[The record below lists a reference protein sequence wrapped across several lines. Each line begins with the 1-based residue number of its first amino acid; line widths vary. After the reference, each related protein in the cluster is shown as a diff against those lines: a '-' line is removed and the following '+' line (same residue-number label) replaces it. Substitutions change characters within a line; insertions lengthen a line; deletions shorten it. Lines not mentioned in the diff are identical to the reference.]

1 MSDIYKYIYNILIY
15 KIQWLFTC
23 HSFPNWNIFLIQV
36 SPIFETLTQGPS
48 LAAPSPLCW
57 FLLGAPAV
65 FSTSRAGGSSI
76 QSRVCI
82 RTREKTRSKQTGS
95 TSIHAWVPG
104 KFEGEIPHKHEIP
117 PGNEHNILEK
127 TNSDLLGASAAHSQ
141 DISCRAGTLPG
152 CASQESLYIKYI
164 IPVVPHKAVAEV
176 SKIGNL

>member
-1 MSDIYKYIYNILIY
+1 MTTWWPTWEVIGGNYYPEPTRCDPWWVIYIYICIILIY

-23 HSFPNWNIFLIQV
+23 HSFPNWNTFLIQV

-82 RTREKTRSKQTGS
+82 RTREKTRNKQTGS
-95 TSIHAWVPG
+95 TSIHAW
-104 KFEGEIPHKHEIP
+104 EIPHKHEIP

-127 TNSDLLGASAAHSQ
+127 TTSDLFGASAAHSQ
-141 DISCRAGTLPG
+141 DRSCRAGTLPG
-152 CASQESLYIKYI
+152 CASQESLYI
-164 IPVVPHKAVAEV
+164 
-176 SKIGNL
+176 